1 LQRLNEEQVQKLLV
15 NMAGHDVQP
24 IFANEIY
31 RQTEGN
37 PFYIGEVI
45 RSLILEGKL
54 TWTGQYWQ
62 ATVKPDELDIPQSVR
77 LVIERRLVHLSPEC
91 RTTLAVAA
99 VLGRQF
105 SSALLCQASNFAE
118 EIVAEHIDI
127 AIQAQILT
135 SLYSKLARLDY
146 GQDVDLA
153 FTHDKIREVLYQWLN
168 PLRRRALHRQ
178 ARQAL
183 ESRYAE
189 HLTPYYSTLAY
200 HCQMSEELAQA
211 VEYLLKAAYQATSVY
226 AFTDASAYVK
236 TALDLLLG
244 DKERPRRA
252 VLLHQL
258 ANLYLYTGQLD
269 EAMQAGLASCLLW
282 RDLGDGVKQAEA
294 YLDVSF
300 LCHWQGREA
309 GAVNYIQ
316 CALECLE
323 KKPGELLLLAKAH
336 ANWGLAA
343 TVMGEVPV
351 ALDKLRQAEILHAQ
365 GGGND
370 PFISIVSLWSRAWC
384 AFLADS
390 PKKMLAYALQGVEI
404 CRTTHKPDWEPMMNY
419 SAAWAYMLLGQ
430 LREGEQAA
438 RAALEKAQQHGVVG
452 AQGWSYLV
460 LAFIAIQAGHWDEA
474 KLAGDHAYAIASIL
488 HDADLQSRVLWS
500 RSVCAGWQGDWE
512 RALSAILEA
521 IRFAQ
526 HESETLLVYPYLLA
540 QAAKAYLFVGKPTPA
555 QFYLDQGMELARNRQ
570 YRQLPAIGQ
579 RMQGRIYQAQGKYE
593 EAQPCFERS
602 LAELLA
608 LDDVVEYART
618 QEAYGLFFL
627 ARESKGDGE
636 RGQELITRAQ
646 ETFKGLGVKG

>member
-1 LQRLNEEQVQKLLV
+1 V
-15 NMAGHDVQP
+15 AGQ
-24 IFANEIY
+24 
-31 RQTEGN
+31 
-37 PFYIGEVI
+37 
-45 RSLILEGKL
+45 
-54 TWTGQYWQ
+54 
-62 ATVKPDELDIPQSVR
+62 
-77 LVIERRLVHLSPEC
+77 
-91 RTTLAVAA
+91 
-99 VLGRQF
+99 
-105 SSALLCQASNFAE
+105 
-118 EIVAEHIDI
+118 IDF

-135 SLYSKLARLDY
+135 SLYESGRNKLARLDY

-153 FTHDKIREVLYQWLN
+153 FTHDKIREVLYQGLN

-178 ARQAL
+178 ASQAI
-183 ESRYAE
+183 ESRYTE
-189 HLTPYYSTLAY
+189 HLAPSYSALAY
-200 HCQMSEELAQA
+200 HYQMAEELAQA
-211 VEYLLKAAYQATSVY
+211 VEYLLKATYQATSVY
-226 AFTDASAYVK
+226 AFTDASAYVR

-252 VLLHQL
+252 TLLHQL

-282 RDLGDGVKQAEA
+282 RDLGDVVKQAET
-294 YLDVSF
+294 YLDISF

-309 GAVNYIQ
+309 DAVKYIQ

-323 KKPGELLLLAKAH
+323 KKPGELFLLAKAH

-351 ALDKLRQAEILHAQ
+351 ALDKLHQAEKLHAQ
-365 GGGND
+365 VGEND

-390 PKKMLAYALQGVEI
+390 PKKMLAYALQGVEV

-438 RAALEKAQQHGVVG
+438 RTALERAQQHGVVG

-460 LAFIAIQAGHWDEA
+460 SAFIAIQAGHWDEA
-474 KLAGDHAYAIASIL
+474 KQAGDNAYAIASIL

-512 RALSAILEA
+512 RAISEILEA
-521 IRFAQ
+521 IQVAQ
-526 HESETLLVYPYLLA
+526 HESETLLVYPYLFV
-540 QAAKAYLFVGKPTPA
+540 QVAKAYVFAGKPTQA
-555 QFYLDQGMELARNRQ
+555 QFYLDQGMELAHTHH

-579 RMQGRIYQAQGKYE
+579 RLQGRIYQAQGKYE
-593 EAQPCFERS
+593 EAQPCFERA

-608 LDDVVEYART
+608 LDDVVEYERT
-618 QEAYGLFFL
+618 EEAYGLFFL
-627 ARESKGDGE
+627 ARDGRGDGE
-636 RGQELITRAQ
+636 RGQELIRRAQ
-646 ETFKGLGVKG
+646 ETFKRLGVNG